1 MEIIKPSPTTTD
13 AVITC
18 DNNSNKEKVPL
29 VQEEETPSS
38 AAVVVATKIPDE
50 SAAVDT
56 STTNSSSNSN
66 NYVLRRS
73 ISSRTKTHTHLVCM
87 GHSGLSVMAYP
98 VAKYDGRTDAYY
110 FKEEP
115 QNRITLQWW
124 LKDSY
129 LANPN

>member
-1 MEIIKPSPTTTD
+1 MPSPSPTTTD
-13 AVITC
+13 AEIVC
-18 DNNSNKEKVPL
+18 DNNNNNEKVPL
-29 VQEEETPSS
+29 VQEEETPSA
-38 AAVVVATKIPDE
+38 AAVDE

-56 STTNSSSNSN
+56 STTTSSSNSN

-73 ISSRTKTHTHLVCM
+73 RSSRTKTHTHLVCM